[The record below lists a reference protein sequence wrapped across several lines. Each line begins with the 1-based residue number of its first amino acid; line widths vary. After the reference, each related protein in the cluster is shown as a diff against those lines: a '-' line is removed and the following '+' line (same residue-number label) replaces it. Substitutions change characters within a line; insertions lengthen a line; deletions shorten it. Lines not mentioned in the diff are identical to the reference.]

1 MTRASPPARTLI
13 QTRLRGAHLQKKPV
27 CLVIEDDD
35 DIRML
40 VTVVLTRAGLD
51 VRAVANGAEG
61 IVAAADPSVSLITLD
76 LGLPDMD
83 GHIAARAIR
92 ALSKAPLLFLTA
104 RSEEDEI
111 LAGMASGAA
120 AYLTKPFHPKELQE
134 LALRLCPPAAQDR
147 QESTRQES
155 SSH

>member
-1 MTRASPPARTLI
+1 ME
-13 QTRLRGAHLQKKPV
+13 KKLV

-40 VTVVLTRAGLD
+40 VTVVLTRAGFE

-61 IVAAADPSVSLITLD
+61 IVEAADPSVSLITLD

-134 LALRLCPPAAQDR
+134 LALRLCPPALAGPDPARQDSAR
-147 QESTRQES
+147 QDS
-155 SSH
+155 SSRQRQ